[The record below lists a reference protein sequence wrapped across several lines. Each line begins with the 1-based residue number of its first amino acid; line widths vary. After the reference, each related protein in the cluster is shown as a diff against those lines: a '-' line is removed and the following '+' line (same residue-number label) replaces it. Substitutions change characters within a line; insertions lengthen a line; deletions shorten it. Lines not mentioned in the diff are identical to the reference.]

1 MFCGNAHSQWDSFLS
16 DLTFAFNTCLHSSTG
31 KTPARIFFGRELP
44 HPLSNLWGLPRGIFQ
59 EDSSDEER
67 ESCLK
72 EVLENLKKAKVKQK
86 ELFNKLHSPV
96 TFEVGDLVLSKNHPI
111 SSKADKRIAKLM
123 PKWEGPFAIKK
134 FVSPVTVLLN
144 MGPDKEKICHVS
156 QLKAYFD
163 V

>member
-1 MFCGNAHSQWDSFLS
+1 
-16 DLTFAFNTCLHSSTG
+16 
-31 KTPARIFFGRELP
+31 
-44 HPLSNLWGLPRGIFQ
+44 
-59 EDSSDEER
+59 
-67 ESCLK
+67 
-72 EVLENLKKAKVKQK
+72 
-86 ELFNKLHSPV
+86 
-96 TFEVGDLVLSKNHPI
+96 
-111 SSKADKRIAKLM
+111 M